1 MSLSHYEQSRLCRI
15 EASLCRSDPKL
26 AGMLGM
32 FGRLCAGAW
41 VTVQDHRVRR
51 DLRATDRAAP
61 RSLTRLRVPSVMTAS
76 TGAISTPERPVRCG
90 IKGNAD
96 WSALEP
102 YRRISPAP
110 GSGKIS
116 GT

>member
-1 MSLSHYEQSRLCRI
+1 MSLSHYEQGRLCRI

-51 DLRATDRAAP
+51 DLRATDRAAHA
-61 RSLTRLRVPSVMTAS
+61 T
-76 TGAISTPERPVRCG
+76 
-90 IKGNAD
+90 
-96 WSALEP
+96 
-102 YRRISPAP
+102 
-110 GSGKIS
+110 
-116 GT
+116 